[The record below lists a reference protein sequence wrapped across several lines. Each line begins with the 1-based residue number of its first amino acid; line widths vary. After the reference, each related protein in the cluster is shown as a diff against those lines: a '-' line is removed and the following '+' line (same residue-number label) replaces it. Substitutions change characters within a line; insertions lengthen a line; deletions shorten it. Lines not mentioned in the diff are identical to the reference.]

1 MDLEKLF
8 LDPLKSMF
16 ANIAEYL
23 PKIFGGLFILLV
35 GLLVARLIRRLVQ
48 KLLDTIGFDKMSEK
62 AGIEKALA
70 HGGIKTTASK
80 ILSGLVFWLA
90 VIMVIVMIVDQLELD
105 AARAMLSK
113 LTDYLPLVIGAV
125 FVLVLGMFL
134 SVFIHGVVTTAA
146 SNAHIPH
153 AKTIGSISRYAIII
167 FAFVI
172 ALGQLQI
179 GAKLITELFKT
190 FFQGLCLALA
200 LAFGLGCKDIAAQYL
215 KDFFKAKETPRGE

>member
-1 MDLEKLF
+1 MEKLF
-8 LDPLKSMF
+8 LDPLKAMF

-23 PKIFGGLFILLV
+23 PKILGGLFILLV

-48 KLLDTIGFDKMSEK
+48 KLLEVIRFDTMAEK
-62 AGIEKALA
+62 AGIDKALA

-105 AARAMLSK
+105 AARTMLSK

-125 FVLVLGMFL
+125 FVLVLGTFL

-179 GAKLITELFKT
+179 GTEMITNLVTILF
-190 FFQGLCLALA
+190 GAICLALA
-200 LAFGLGCKDIAAQYL
+200 LAFGFGCKDLASKYAG
-215 KDFFKAKETPRGE
+215 KFFEEKPEGE